1 MQTAPHSLAIA
12 SGVLGGGL
20 AASVLVLPPLL
31 GATGDGRLPEY
42 GAILLTLLAV
52 HVAGRGIEA
61 LRPGSGFGARLGYP
75 ALAAVVAS
83 AIATAALLALYANW
97 RPLLLA
103 TRFLAEAQRLGT
115 ASDAA
120 RALADLTARRVQAL
134 DAGFQA
140 VSGGGRMLFCG
151 LLFAGYAAF
160 RWRVA
165 RRLGPRPA

>member
-1 MQTAPHSLAIA
+1 MQTAPLPLAIA

-20 AASVLVLPPLL
+20 AACVLVVPPLL

-52 HVAGRGIEA
+52 HVARRGVEA
-61 LRPGSGFGARLGYP
+61 LRPGSGFGPRVGYP
-75 ALAAVVAS
+75 ALAALVAS
-83 AIATAALLALYANW
+83 AIAAAALYGLYADW

-103 TRFLAEAQRLGT
+103 TRFMAESERLGT

-120 RALADLTARRVQAL
+120 RALADLTARRTQAL

-140 VSGGGRMLFCG
+140 VSGGGRLLFCG
-151 LLFAGYAAF
+151 LLFGGYAAF

-165 RRLGPRPA
+165 QRLGRRPA